1 MSRIICTK
9 GLRAYNAQKFM
20 KRRHST
26 VNISKKQPNSEKKLH
41 ISRNI
46 QQYIDCL
53 KNQDKTLV
61 IATGPSGTGKTMMA
75 SLIGMDQVAFK
86 EYQKIIITRPT
97 IPVGGESLGYLP
109 GELDD
114 KMRPWVEH
122 IIDYIDT
129 YDMKSVRNK
138 MSMLPLS
145 YIRGH
150 TFNDTWIIADE
161 MQNATQMQMKTLL
174 TRVGENS
181 KVILTGDLSQCDL
194 DTDENGL
201 IDLIERLNGDETDIE
216 QVTFS
221 HDDIQRSEFVKNI
234 LKLYS

>member
-1 MSRIICTK
+1 MSKLICTN
-9 GLRAYNAQKFM
+9 RALFNKTIVSNKQQEIKLSKNTQKYV
-20 KRRHST
+20 KS
-26 VNISKKQPNSEKKLH
+26 
-41 ISRNI
+41 
-46 QQYIDCL
+46 L
-53 KNQDKTLV
+53 KDKDKILV

-75 SLIGMDQVAFK
+75 SLIGLDHITYD
-86 EYQKIIITRPT
+86 EYKKIIITRPT

-122 IIDYIDT
+122 MIEYIDS

-138 MSMLPLS
+138 MNMIPLS

-161 MQNATQMQMKTLL
+161 MQNSTQMQMKTLL
-174 TRVGENS
+174 TRVGENC
-181 KVILTGDLSQCDL
+181 KIVLTGDLSQCDL
-194 DTDENGL
+194 DTEDNGL
-201 IDLIERLNGDETDIE
+201 MDLIERLSGDETAVE

-221 HDDIQRSEFVKNI
+221 DDDIQRSEFVKNI
-234 LKLYS
+234 LRLYSV